1 MSEIKSR
8 ILELRN
14 LIIEHNH
21 NYYDLDK
28 NVISDFEYDSL
39 INELIKLEN
48 QYPEFQDQ
56 NSPSK
61 RVGGGLSDK
70 FNSESHIFQMYSLD
84 NTYSDNELELW
95 CNRIIKIIQVNDFEF
110 CCELKYDGASVNLL
124 YEDGKLVRAL
134 TRGDGYQGDNIT
146 NNLKTINSIPLKLK
160 LKDKF
165 FPNKFE
171 IRGEIIIPSVSFNSL
186 NEKRK
191 KIGAPLF
198 MNPRNTASGSIKLLD
213 SKEVARRPLE
223 CFLYSVVSN
232 DENINKHS
240 ELLHN
245 ARSMGFNVP
254 NYEKVVKGL
263 DGVKKY
269 IHYWDKNRHNLPFEI
284 DGIVIKV
291 NSIEYQKKLGFTS
304 KFPRWAISYKF
315 KAENL
320 VTKLK
325 SISFNVGRTG
335 AITPVANLEPVL
347 ISGSTVKRASLHSY
361 DQMNKFK
368 LRVNDSVFVEKGGE
382 IIPKITAI
390 DNSNRGVK
398 EDEISFP
405 VNCPECNTKLIKL
418 ESEANFFCTN
428 TISCRP
434 QAIGK
439 IQHFVSRKAMN
450 IDGLGDETIKVLYD
464 KGYLKDI
471 SDIYNLD
478 YDMISKIEGYAKKSV
493 ENLKNGIDESK
504 NKPFQKVLFGM
515 GIRYVGESASK
526 TLLNHIKSIDELKN
540 LDTESLSLIDEIGD
554 KTANS
559 IVDFFKNDLNIN
571 LVNRLMFSGLNF
583 TQDDLI
589 NNSLTLSNIVFVI
602 SGVFE
607 NHSRDEL
614 KSLIEKNGG
623 KITSSISS
631 KTNYLV
637 AGSNI
642 GPSKFNKANELGVP
656 VINEASLIDLIS

>member
-1 MSEIKSR
+1 MSEVKSR
-8 ILELRN
+8 ILQLRN

-28 NVISDFEYDSL
+28 NLISDFEYDNL

-56 NSPSK
+56 NSPSR

-84 NTYSDNELELW
+84 NTYSDTELETW
-95 CNRIIKIIQVNDFEF
+95 FNRIVKLIQVDDFEF

-124 YEDGKLVRAL
+124 YEDGQLVRAL

-160 LKDKF
+160 NKF

-171 IRGEIIIPSVSFNSL
+171 IRGEIIIPSDAFNSL

-191 KIGAPLF
+191 QIGLPLF

-232 DENINKHS
+232 DININNHS
-240 ELLHN
+240 ELLDS
-245 ARSMGFNVP
+245 ARNMGFNVP

-269 IHYWDKNRHNLPFEI
+269 INYWDINRQNLPFEI

-347 ISGSTVKRASLHSY
+347 ISGSTVKRASLHSF
-361 DQMNKFK
+361 DQMNKLK
-368 LRVNDSVFVEKGGE
+368 LRVNDSIFVEKGGE
-382 IIPKITAI
+382 IIPKIMGI
-390 DNSNRGVK
+390 DNTNRGLE
-398 EDEISFP
+398 EDEIPFP
-405 VNCPECNTKLIKL
+405 VNCPECNTELIKL

-428 TISCRP
+428 TMNCRP

-450 IDGLGDETIKVLYD
+450 IDGLGDETIKLLYD
-464 KGYLKDI
+464 KHYLKDI

-478 YDMISKIEGYAKKSV
+478 YDMISKIEGHAKKSV
-493 ENLKNGIDESK
+493 ENLKNGIEESK
-504 NKPFQKVLFGM
+504 KKPFQKVLFGM

-526 TLLNHIKSIDELKN
+526 TLTNQIKSIYELKK
-540 LDTESLSLIDEIGD
+540 LDVEYLSSIDEIGD

-559 IVDFFKNDLNIN
+559 IVDFFKNDLNLD
-571 LVNRLMFSGLNF
+571 LVNRLISSGLNF
-583 TQDDLI
+583 TQVDLV
-589 NNSLTLSNIVFVI
+589 NSSHSLSSLIFVI

-607 NHSRDEL
+607 NHSREEL

-623 KITSSISS
+623 KISSSISS
-631 KTNYLV
+631 RTNYLL
-637 AGSNI
+637 AGKNI
-642 GPSKFNKANELGVP
+642 GPSKLNKANELGVP
-656 VINEASLIDLIS
+656 VINEVSLIDLIS

>member
-1 MSEIKSR
+1 MSEVKSR
-8 ILELRN
+8 ILQLRN

-28 NVISDFEYDSL
+28 NLISDFEYDNL

-56 NSPSK
+56 NSPSR

-84 NTYSDNELELW
+84 NTYSDTELETWL
-95 CNRIIKIIQVNDFEF
+95 NRIVKLIQVDDFEF

-124 YEDGKLVRAL
+124 YEDGQLVRAL

-160 LKDKF
+160 NKF

-171 IRGEIIIPSVSFNSL
+171 IRGEIIIPSDAFNSL

-191 KIGAPLF
+191 QIGLPLF

-232 DENINKHS
+232 DININNHS
-240 ELLHN
+240 ELLDS
-245 ARSMGFNVP
+245 ARNMGFNVP

-269 IHYWDKNRHNLPFEI
+269 INYWDINRQNLPFEI

-347 ISGSTVKRASLHSY
+347 ISGSTVKRASLHSF
-361 DQMNKFK
+361 DQMNKLK
-368 LRVNDSVFVEKGGE
+368 LRVNDSIFVEKGGE
-382 IIPKITAI
+382 IIPKITGI
-390 DNSNRGVK
+390 DNTNRGLE
-398 EDEISFP
+398 EDEIPFP
-405 VNCPECNTKLIKL
+405 VNCPECNTQLIKL

-428 TISCRP
+428 TMNCRP

-450 IDGLGDETIKVLYD
+450 IDGLGDETIKLLYD
-464 KGYLKDI
+464 KHYLKDI

-478 YDMISKIEGYAKKSV
+478 YDMISKIEGHAKKSV
-493 ENLKNGIDESK
+493 ENLKNGIEESK
-504 NKPFQKVLFGM
+504 KKPFQKVLFGM

-526 TLLNHIKSIDELKN
+526 TLVNQIKSIDELKK
-540 LDTESLSLIDEIGD
+540 LDVEYLSSIDEIGD

-559 IVDFFKNDLNIN
+559 IVDFFKNDLNLD
-571 LVNRLMFSGLNF
+571 LVNRLISSGLNF
-583 TQDDLI
+583 TQADLV
-589 NNSLTLSNIVFVI
+589 NSSHSLSNLIFVI

-607 NHSRDEL
+607 NHSREEL

-623 KITSSISS
+623 KISSSISS
-631 KTNYLV
+631 KTNYLL
-637 AGSNI
+637 AGKNI

-656 VINEASLIDLIS
+656 VINEVSLIDLIS

>member
-1 MSEIKSR
+1 MSEVKSR
-8 ILELRN
+8 ILQLRN

-28 NVISDFEYDSL
+28 NLISDFEYDNL

-56 NSPSK
+56 NSPSR

-84 NTYSDNELELW
+84 NTYSDTELETW
-95 CNRIIKIIQVNDFEF
+95 FNRIVKLIQVDDFEF

-160 LKDKF
+160 NKF

-171 IRGEIIIPSVSFNSL
+171 IRGEIIIPSDAFNSL

-191 KIGAPLF
+191 QIGLPLF

-232 DENINKHS
+232 DININNHS
-240 ELLHN
+240 QLLDS
-245 ARSMGFNVP
+245 ARNMGFNVP

-263 DGVKKY
+263 DAVKKY
-269 IHYWDKNRHNLPFEI
+269 INYWDINRQNLPFEI

-347 ISGSTVKRASLHSY
+347 ISGSTVKRASLHSF
-361 DQMNKFK
+361 DQMNKLK
-368 LRVNDSVFVEKGGE
+368 LRVNDSIFVEKGGE
-382 IIPKITAI
+382 IIPKITGI
-390 DNSNRGVK
+390 DNTNRGLE
-398 EDEISFP
+398 EDEILFP
-405 VNCPECNTKLIKL
+405 VNCPECNTELIKL

-428 TISCRP
+428 TMNCRP

-450 IDGLGDETIKVLYD
+450 IDGLGDETIKLLYD
-464 KGYLKDI
+464 KHYLKDI

-478 YDMISKIEGYAKKSV
+478 YDMISKIEGHAKKSV
-493 ENLKNGIDESK
+493 ENLKNGIEESK
-504 NKPFQKVLFGM
+504 KKPFQKVLFGM

-526 TLLNHIKSIDELKN
+526 TLVNQIKSIDELKK
-540 LDTESLSLIDEIGD
+540 LDVEYLSSIDEIGD

-559 IVDFFKNDLNIN
+559 IVDFFKNDLNLD
-571 LVNRLMFSGLNF
+571 LVNRLISSGLNF
-583 TQDDLI
+583 TQADLV
-589 NNSLTLSNIVFVI
+589 NSSHSLSNLIFVI

-607 NHSRDEL
+607 NHSREEL

-623 KITSSISS
+623 KISSSISS
-631 KTNYLV
+631 KTNYLL
-637 AGSNI
+637 AGKNI

-656 VINEASLIDLIS
+656 VINEVSLIDLIS

>member
-1 MSEIKSR
+1 MSEVKSR

-28 NVISDFEYDSL
+28 NLISDFEYDNL

-56 NSPSK
+56 NSPSR

-84 NTYSDNELELW
+84 NTYSDTELETW
-95 CNRIIKIIQVNDFEF
+95 FNRIVKLIQVDDFEF

-124 YEDGKLVRAL
+124 YEDGQLVRAL

-160 LKDKF
+160 NKF

-171 IRGEIIIPSVSFNSL
+171 IRGEIIIPSDAFNSL

-191 KIGAPLF
+191 QIGLPLF

-232 DENINKHS
+232 DININNHS
-240 ELLHN
+240 QLLDS
-245 ARSMGFNVP
+245 ARNMGFNVP

-263 DGVKKY
+263 DAVKKY
-269 IHYWDKNRHNLPFEI
+269 INYWDINRQNLPFEI

-315 KAENL
+315 KAQNV

-347 ISGSTVKRASLHSY
+347 ISGSTVKRASLHSF
-361 DQMNKFK
+361 DQMNKLK
-368 LRVNDSVFVEKGGE
+368 LRVNDSIFVEKGGE
-382 IIPKITAI
+382 IIPKITGI
-390 DNSNRGVK
+390 DNTNRGLE
-398 EDEISFP
+398 EDEIPFP
-405 VNCPECNTKLIKL
+405 VNCPECNTELIKL

-428 TISCRP
+428 TMNCRP

-450 IDGLGDETIKVLYD
+450 IDGLGDETIKLLYD
-464 KGYLKDI
+464 KHYLKDI

-478 YDMISKIEGYAKKSV
+478 YDMISKIEGHAKKSV
-493 ENLKNGIDESK
+493 ENLKNGIEESK
-504 NKPFQKVLFGM
+504 KKPFQKVLFGM

-526 TLLNHIKSIDELKN
+526 TLINQIKSIDELKK
-540 LDTESLSLIDEIGD
+540 LDVEYLSSIDEIGD

-559 IVDFFKNDLNIN
+559 IVDFFKNDLNLD
-571 LVNRLMFSGLNF
+571 LVNRLISSGLNF
-583 TQDDLI
+583 TQVDLV
-589 NNSLTLSNIVFVI
+589 NSSHSLSNLIFVI

-607 NHSRDEL
+607 NHSREEL

-623 KITSSISS
+623 KISSSISS
-631 KTNYLV
+631 KTNYLL
-637 AGSNI
+637 AGKNI

-656 VINEASLIDLIS
+656 VINEVSLIDLIS

>member
-1 MSEIKSR
+1 MSEVKSR

-28 NVISDFEYDSL
+28 NLISDFEYDNL

-56 NSPSK
+56 NSPSR

-84 NTYSDNELELW
+84 NTYSDTELETW
-95 CNRIIKIIQVNDFEF
+95 FNRIVKSIQVDDFEF

-124 YEDGKLVRAL
+124 YEDGQLVRAL

-160 LKDKF
+160 NKV

-171 IRGEIIIPSVSFNSL
+171 IRGEIIIPSDAFNSL

-191 KIGAPLF
+191 QIGLPLF

-232 DENINKHS
+232 DININSHS
-240 ELLHN
+240 ELLDS
-245 ARSMGFNVP
+245 ARNMGFNVP

-269 IHYWDKNRHNLPFEI
+269 INYWDINRQNLPFEI

-347 ISGSTVKRASLHSY
+347 ISGSTVKRASLHSF
-361 DQMNKFK
+361 DQMNKLK
-368 LRVNDSVFVEKGGE
+368 LRVNDSIFVEKGGE
-382 IIPKITAI
+382 IIPKITGI
-390 DNSNRGVK
+390 DNTNRGLE
-398 EDEISFP
+398 EDEIPFP
-405 VNCPECNTKLIKL
+405 VNCPECNTELIKL

-428 TISCRP
+428 TMNCRP

-450 IDGLGDETIKVLYD
+450 IDGLGDETIKLLYD
-464 KGYLKDI
+464 KHYLKDI

-478 YDMISKIEGYAKKSV
+478 YDMISKIEGHAKKSV
-493 ENLKNGIDESK
+493 ENLKNGIEESK
-504 NKPFQKVLFGM
+504 KKPFQKVLFGM

-526 TLLNHIKSIDELKN
+526 TLINQIKSIYELKK
-540 LDTESLSLIDEIGD
+540 LDVEYLSSIDEIGD

-559 IVDFFKNDLNIN
+559 IVDFFKNDLNLD
-571 LVNRLMFSGLNF
+571 LVNRLISSGLNF
-583 TQDDLI
+583 TQVDLV
-589 NNSLTLSNIVFVI
+589 NSSHGLSNLIFVI
-602 SGVFE
+602 TGVFE
-607 NHSRDEL
+607 NHSREEL

-623 KITSSISS
+623 KISSSISS
-631 KTNYLV
+631 KTNYLL
-637 AGSNI
+637 AGKNI
-642 GPSKFNKANELGVP
+642 GPSKLNKANELGVP
-656 VINEASLIDLIS
+656 VINEVSLIDLIS

>member
-1 MSEIKSR
+1 MSEVKSR
-8 ILELRN
+8 ILQLRN

-28 NVISDFEYDSL
+28 NLISDFEYDNL

-84 NTYSDNELELW
+84 NTYSDTELETW
-95 CNRIIKIIQVNDFEF
+95 FNRIVKLIQVDDFEF

-124 YEDGKLVRAL
+124 YDDGQLVRAL

-160 LKDKF
+160 NKF

-171 IRGEIIIPSVSFNSL
+171 IRGEIIIPSDAFNSL

-191 KIGAPLF
+191 QIGLPLF

-232 DENINKHS
+232 DININNHS
-240 ELLHN
+240 ELLDN
-245 ARSMGFNVP
+245 ARNMGFNVP

-269 IHYWDKNRHNLPFEI
+269 INYWDINRQNLPFEI

-347 ISGSTVKRASLHSY
+347 ISGSTVKRASLHSF
-361 DQMNKFK
+361 DQMNKLK

-382 IIPKITAI
+382 IIPKITGI
-390 DNSNRGVK
+390 NNTNRGHEK
-398 EDEISFP
+398 DEIPFP
-405 VNCPECNTKLIKL
+405 VNCPECNTELIKL

-428 TISCRP
+428 TMNCRP

-439 IQHFVSRKAMN
+439 IQHFVSRKAMD
-450 IDGLGDETIKVLYD
+450 IDGLGDETIKLLYD
-464 KGYLKDI
+464 KHYLKDI

-478 YDMISKIEGYAKKSV
+478 YDMISKIEGHAKKSV
-493 ENLKNGIDESK
+493 ENLKNGIEESK
-504 NKPFQKVLFGM
+504 KKPFQKVLFGM

-526 TLLNHIKSIDELKN
+526 TLINQIKSIYELKK
-540 LDTESLSLIDEIGD
+540 LDVEYLSSIDEIGD

-559 IVDFFKNDLNIN
+559 IVDFFKNDLNLD
-571 LVNRLMFSGLNF
+571 LVNRLISSGLNF
-583 TQDDLI
+583 TQVDLV
-589 NNSLTLSNIVFVI
+589 NSSHSLSNLIFVI

-607 NHSRDEL
+607 NHSREEL

-623 KITSSISS
+623 KISSSISS

-637 AGSNI
+637 AGKNI

-656 VINEASLIDLIS
+656 VINEVSLIDLIS

>member
-1 MSEIKSR
+1 MSEVKSR
-8 ILELRN
+8 ILQLRK

-28 NVISDFEYDSL
+28 NLISDFEYDNL

-56 NSPSK
+56 NSPSR

-84 NTYSDNELELW
+84 NTYSDTELETW
-95 CNRIIKIIQVNDFEF
+95 FNRIVKLIQVDDFEF

-124 YEDGKLVRAL
+124 YDDGQLVRAL

-160 LKDKF
+160 NKF

-171 IRGEIIIPSVSFNSL
+171 IRGEIIIPSDAFNSL

-191 KIGAPLF
+191 QIGLPLF

-232 DENINKHS
+232 DININNHS
-240 ELLHN
+240 ELLDS
-245 ARSMGFNVP
+245 ARNMGFNVP

-269 IHYWDKNRHNLPFEI
+269 INYWDINRQNLPFEI

-291 NSIEYQKKLGFTS
+291 NSIKYQKKLGFTS

-315 KAENL
+315 KAENV

-347 ISGSTVKRASLHSY
+347 ISGSTVKRASLHSF

-368 LRVNDSVFVEKGGE
+368 LRVNDIIFVEKGGE
-382 IIPKITAI
+382 IIPKITGI
-390 DNSNRGVK
+390 DKTNRGLE

-405 VNCPECNTKLIKL
+405 VNCPECNTELIKL

-428 TISCRP
+428 TINCRP

-450 IDGLGDETIKVLYD
+450 IDGLGDETIKLLYD
-464 KGYLKDI
+464 KHYLKDI

-478 YDMISKIEGYAKKSV
+478 YDMISKIEGHAKKSV
-493 ENLKNGIDESK
+493 ENLKNGIEESK
-504 NKPFQKVLFGM
+504 KKPFQKVLFGM

-526 TLLNHIKSIDELKN
+526 TLLNKIKSIDELKKV
-540 LDTESLSLIDEIGD
+540 DVEYLSSIDEIGD

-559 IVDFFKNDLNIN
+559 IVDFFKNDLNLD
-571 LVNRLMFSGLNF
+571 LVKRLISSGLNF
-583 TQDDLI
+583 TQGDLI
-589 NNSLTLSNIVFVI
+589 NTSQSLSNLMFVI

-607 NHSRDEL
+607 NHSREEL

-623 KITSSISS
+623 KISSSISS
-631 KTNYLV
+631 KTNYLL
-637 AGSNI
+637 AGKNI
-642 GPSKFNKANELGVP
+642 GPSKFSKANELGIQ

>member
-1 MSEIKSR
+1 MSEVKSR

-28 NVISDFEYDSL
+28 NLISDFEYDNL

-56 NSPSK
+56 NSPSR

-84 NTYSDNELELW
+84 NTYSDTELETW
-95 CNRIIKIIQVNDFEF
+95 FNRIVKLIQVDDFEF

-124 YEDGKLVRAL
+124 YEDGQLVRAL

-160 LKDKF
+160 NKF

-171 IRGEIIIPSVSFNSL
+171 IRGEIIIPSDAFNSL

-191 KIGAPLF
+191 QIGLPLF

-232 DENINKHS
+232 DININNHS
-240 ELLHN
+240 ELLDS
-245 ARSMGFNVP
+245 ARNMGFNVP

-263 DGVKKY
+263 DAVKKY
-269 IHYWDKNRHNLPFEI
+269 INYWDINRQNLPFEI

-347 ISGSTVKRASLHSY
+347 ISGSTVKRASLHSF
-361 DQMNKFK
+361 DQMNKLK
-368 LRVNDSVFVEKGGE
+368 LRVNDSIFVEKGGE
-382 IIPKITAI
+382 IIPKITGI
-390 DNSNRGVK
+390 DNTNRGLE
-398 EDEISFP
+398 EDEIPFP
-405 VNCPECNTKLIKL
+405 VNCPECNTELIKL

-428 TISCRP
+428 TMNCRP

-450 IDGLGDETIKVLYD
+450 IDGLGDETIKLLYD
-464 KGYLKDI
+464 KHYLKDI

-478 YDMISKIEGYAKKSV
+478 YDMISKIEGHAEKSV
-493 ENLKNGIDESK
+493 ENLKNGIEESK
-504 NKPFQKVLFGM
+504 KKPFQKVLFGM

-526 TLLNHIKSIDELKN
+526 TLVNQIKSIDELKK
-540 LDTESLSLIDEIGD
+540 LDVEYLSSIDEIGD

-559 IVDFFKNDLNIN
+559 IVDFFKNDLNLD
-571 LVNRLMFSGLNF
+571 LVNRLISSGLNF
-583 TQDDLI
+583 TQADLV
-589 NNSLTLSNIVFVI
+589 NSSHSLSNLIFVI

-607 NHSRDEL
+607 KHSREDL

-623 KITSSISS
+623 KISSSISS
-631 KTNYLV
+631 KTNYLL
-637 AGSNI
+637 AGKNI

-656 VINEASLIDLIS
+656 VINEVSLIDLIS

>member
-1 MSEIKSR
+1 MSEVKSR

-14 LIIEHNH
+14 LIIGHNH

-28 NVISDFEYDSL
+28 NLISDFEYDNL
-39 INELIKLEN
+39 INELKKLEN

-56 NSPSK
+56 NSPSR

-84 NTYSDNELELW
+84 NTYSDTELETW
-95 CNRIIKIIQVNDFEF
+95 FNRIVKLIQVDDFEF

-124 YEDGKLVRAL
+124 YEDGQLVRAL

-160 LKDKF
+160 NKF
-165 FPNKFE
+165 FPNQFE
-171 IRGEIIIPSVSFNSL
+171 IRGEIIIPSDAFNSL

-191 KIGAPLF
+191 QIGLPLF

-223 CFLYSVVSN
+223 CFLYSIVSN
-232 DENINKHS
+232 DISINNHS
-240 ELLHN
+240 ELLDS
-245 ARSMGFNVP
+245 ARNMGFNVP

-269 IHYWDKNRHNLPFEI
+269 IKYWDINRQNLPFEI

-291 NSIEYQKKLGFTS
+291 NSIKYQKKLGFTS

-315 KAENL
+315 KAQNV

-347 ISGSTVKRASLHSY
+347 ISGSTVKRASLHSF
-361 DQMNKFK
+361 DQMNKLK
-368 LRVNDSVFVEKGGE
+368 LRVNDSIFVEKGGE
-382 IIPKITAI
+382 IIPKITGI
-390 DNSNRGVK
+390 DNTNRGLE
-398 EDEISFP
+398 EDEIHFP
-405 VNCPECNTKLIKL
+405 VNCPECNTELIKL

-428 TISCRP
+428 TMNCRP

-450 IDGLGDETIKVLYD
+450 IDGLGEKQIETFYR
-464 KGYLKDI
+464 KGFLKNI
-471 SDIYNLD
+471 SDIYNLNQIKD
-478 YDMISKIEGYAKKSV
+478 KLISEKGYGIKSV
-493 ENLKNGIDESK
+493 NNLWTNSHGVLIGDYIYSKAFIYMVDIGNKEILNELSCTTNDISQGELIQLDAIKNVDISLSK
-504 NKPFQKVLFGM
+504 LKKISYFKNFVLFFLVL
-515 GIRYVGESASK
+515 GIGILLLVYPYLEFLLLKFVGLSYVPAMEFI
-526 TLLNHIKSIDELKN
+526 TI
-540 LDTESLSLIDEIGD
+540 
-554 KTANS
+554 
-559 IVDFFKNDLNIN
+559 F
-571 LVNRLMFSGLNF
+571 
-583 TQDDLI
+583 
-589 NNSLTLSNIVFVI
+589 FVI
-602 SGVFE
+602 IPNSSFTC
-607 NHSRDEL
+607 S
-614 KSLIEKNGG
+614 KS
-623 KITSSISS
+623 
-631 KTNYLV
+631 
-637 AGSNI
+637 
-642 GPSKFNKANELGVP
+642 
-656 VINEASLIDLIS
+656 SLEI

>member
-1 MSEIKSR
+1 MSEVKSR

-28 NVISDFEYDSL
+28 NLISDFEYDNL

-56 NSPSK
+56 NSPSR

-84 NTYSDNELELW
+84 NTYSDTELETW
-95 CNRIIKIIQVNDFEF
+95 FNRIVKLIQVDDFEF

-124 YEDGKLVRAL
+124 YEDGQLVRAL

-160 LKDKF
+160 NKF

-171 IRGEIIIPSVSFNSL
+171 IRGEIIIPSDAFNSL

-191 KIGAPLF
+191 QIGLPLF

-232 DENINKHS
+232 DININNHS
-240 ELLHN
+240 QLLDS
-245 ARSMGFNVP
+245 ARNMGFNVP

-263 DGVKKY
+263 DAVKKY
-269 IHYWDKNRHNLPFEI
+269 INYWDINRQNLPFEI

-347 ISGSTVKRASLHSY
+347 ISGSTVKRASLHSF
-361 DQMNKFK
+361 DQMNKLK
-368 LRVNDSVFVEKGGE
+368 LRVNDSIFVEKGGE
-382 IIPKITAI
+382 IIPKITGI
-390 DNSNRGVK
+390 DNTNRGLE
-398 EDEISFP
+398 EDEIPFP
-405 VNCPECNTKLIKL
+405 VNCPECNTELIKL

-428 TISCRP
+428 TMNCRP

-450 IDGLGDETIKVLYD
+450 IDGLGDETIKLLYD
-464 KGYLKDI
+464 KHYLKDI

-478 YDMISKIEGYAKKSV
+478 YDMISKIEGHAKKSV
-493 ENLKNGIDESK
+493 ENLKNGIEESK
-504 NKPFQKVLFGM
+504 KKPFQKVLFGM

-526 TLLNHIKSIDELKN
+526 TLINQIKSIDELKK
-540 LDTESLSLIDEIGD
+540 LDVEYLSSIDEIGD

-559 IVDFFKNDLNIN
+559 IVDFFKNDLNLD
-571 LVNRLMFSGLNF
+571 LVNRLISSGLNF
-583 TQDDLI
+583 TQVDLV
-589 NNSLTLSNIVFVI
+589 NSSHSLSNLIFVI

-607 NHSRDEL
+607 NHSREEL

-623 KITSSISS
+623 KISSSISS
-631 KTNYLV
+631 KTNYLL
-637 AGSNI
+637 AGKNI

-656 VINEASLIDLIS
+656 VINEVSLIDLIS

>member
-1 MSEIKSR
+1 MSEVKSR
-8 ILELRN
+8 ILQLRN

-28 NVISDFEYDSL
+28 NLISDFEYDNL

-56 NSPSK
+56 NSPSR

-84 NTYSDNELELW
+84 NTYSDTELETW
-95 CNRIIKIIQVNDFEF
+95 FNRIVKLIQVDDFEF

-124 YEDGKLVRAL
+124 YEDGQLVRAL

-160 LKDKF
+160 NKF

-171 IRGEIIIPSVSFNSL
+171 IRGEIIIPSDAFNSL

-191 KIGAPLF
+191 QIGLPLF

-232 DENINKHS
+232 DININNHS
-240 ELLHN
+240 QLLDS
-245 ARSMGFNVP
+245 ARNMGFNVP

-263 DGVKKY
+263 DAVKKY
-269 IHYWDKNRHNLPFEI
+269 INYWDINRQNLPFEI

-347 ISGSTVKRASLHSY
+347 ISGSTVKRASLHSF
-361 DQMNKFK
+361 DQMNKLK
-368 LRVNDSVFVEKGGE
+368 LRVNDSIFVEKGGE
-382 IIPKITAI
+382 IIPKITGI
-390 DNSNRGVK
+390 DNTNRGLE
-398 EDEISFP
+398 EDEIPFP
-405 VNCPECNTKLIKL
+405 VNCPECNTELIKL

-428 TISCRP
+428 TMNCRP

-450 IDGLGDETIKVLYD
+450 IDGLGDETIKLLYD
-464 KGYLKDI
+464 KHYLKDI

-478 YDMISKIEGYAKKSV
+478 YDMISKIEGHAKKSV
-493 ENLKNGIDESK
+493 ENLKNGIEESK
-504 NKPFQKVLFGM
+504 KKPFQKVLFGM

-526 TLLNHIKSIDELKN
+526 TLVNQIKSIDELKK
-540 LDTESLSLIDEIGD
+540 LDVEYLSSIDEIGD

-559 IVDFFKNDLNIN
+559 IVDFFKNDLNLD
-571 LVNRLMFSGLNF
+571 LVNRLISSGLNF
-583 TQDDLI
+583 TQADLV
-589 NNSLTLSNIVFVI
+589 NSSHSLSNLIFVI

-607 NHSRDEL
+607 NHSREEL

-623 KITSSISS
+623 KISSSISS
-631 KTNYLV
+631 KTNYLL
-637 AGSNI
+637 AGKNI

-656 VINEASLIDLIS
+656 VINEVSLIDLIS

>member
-1 MSEIKSR
+1 MSEAKSR

-14 LIIEHNH
+14 LIIEHNY

-28 NVISDFEYDSL
+28 NVISDFEYDNL
-39 INELIKLEN
+39 LDELTKLED
-48 QYPEFQDQ
+48 QYPEFQDE

-84 NTYSDNELELW
+84 NTYSDTELETW
-95 CNRIIKIIQVNDFEF
+95 FNRIVKLIQVDDFEF

-124 YEDGKLVRAL
+124 YEDGQLVRAL

-160 LKDKF
+160 NKF

-171 IRGEIIIPSVSFNSL
+171 IRGEIIIPSDAFNSL

-191 KIGAPLF
+191 QIGLPLF

-232 DENINKHS
+232 DININSHS
-240 ELLHN
+240 ELLDS
-245 ARSMGFNVP
+245 ARNMGFNVP

-269 IHYWDKNRHNLPFEI
+269 INYWDINRQNLPFEI

-315 KAENL
+315 KAEN
-320 VTKLK
+320 VITKLK

-335 AITPVANLEPVL
+335 AITPVANMEPVL
-347 ISGSTVKRASLHSY
+347 ISGSTVKRASLHSF

-368 LRVNDSVFVEKGGE
+368 LRVNDIIFVEKGGE
-382 IIPKITAI
+382 IIPKITGI
-390 DNSNRGVK
+390 DKTNRGLE

-405 VNCPECNTKLIKL
+405 VNCPECNTELIKL

-428 TISCRP
+428 TINCRP

-450 IDGLGDETIKVLYD
+450 IDGLGDETIKLLYD
-464 KGYLKDI
+464 KHYLKDI

-478 YDMISKIEGYAKKSV
+478 YDMISKIEGHAKKSI
-493 ENLKNGIDESK
+493 ENLKNGIEESK
-504 NKPFQKVLFGM
+504 KKPFQKVLFGM

-526 TLLNHIKSIDELKN
+526 TLLNQIKSIDELKK
-540 LDTESLSLIDEIGD
+540 LDVEYLSSIDEIGD

-559 IVDFFKNDLNIN
+559 IVDFFKNDLNLD
-571 LVNRLMFSGLNF
+571 LVNRLISSGLNF
-583 TQDDLI
+583 TQDNLI
-589 NNSLTLSNIVFVI
+589 NSSHSLSNFIFVI

-607 NHSRDEL
+607 NHSREEL
-614 KSLIEKNGG
+614 KFLIEKNGG
-623 KITSSISS
+623 KISSSISS

-637 AGSNI
+637 AGKNV
-642 GPSKFNKANELGVP
+642 GPSKFNKANELGIQ
-656 VINEASLIDLIS
+656 VINETSLIDLIS

>member
-1 MSEIKSR
+1 MSKIKSR

-28 NVISDFEYDSL
+28 NLISDFEYDSL

-160 LKDKF
+160 KEL

-171 IRGEIIIPSVSFNSL
+171 IRGEIIIPSDSFNSL

-191 KIGAPLF
+191 QIGAPLF

-232 DENINKHS
+232 DEHINKHS
-240 ELLHN
+240 ELLDN

-368 LRVNDSVFVEKGGE
+368 LRVNDCVFVEKGGE
-382 IIPKITAI
+382 IIPKITGI
-390 DNSNRGVK
+390 DNSNRGVE

-428 TISCRP
+428 TINCRP

-450 IDGLGDETIKVLYD
+450 IDGLGDETIKLLYD

-478 YDMISKIEGYAKKSV
+478 YDVISKIEGHAKKSV

-540 LDTESLSLIDEIGD
+540 LDAESLSLIDEIGD

-559 IVDFFKNDLNIN
+559 IVDFFKNDLNID
-571 LVNRLMFSGLNF
+571 LLNRLIFSGLNF

-589 NNSLTLSNIVFVI
+589 NNSLNLSNIIFVI

-623 KITSSISS
+623 KISSSISS

-637 AGSNI
+637 AGKNI

>member
-1 MSEIKSR
+1 MSEVKSR

-28 NVISDFEYDSL
+28 NLISDFEYDNL

-56 NSPSK
+56 NSPSR

-84 NTYSDNELELW
+84 NTYSDTELETW
-95 CNRIIKIIQVNDFEF
+95 FNRIAKLIQVDDFEF

-124 YEDGKLVRAL
+124 YEDGQLVRAL

-146 NNLKTINSIPLKLK
+146 INLKTINSVPLKLK
-160 LKDKF
+160 NKF

-171 IRGEIIIPSVSFNSL
+171 IRGEIIIPSDAFNSL

-191 KIGAPLF
+191 QIGLPLF

-232 DENINKHS
+232 DISINNHS
-240 ELLHN
+240 ELLDS
-245 ARSMGFNVP
+245 ARNMGFNVP

-263 DGVKKY
+263 DAVKKY
-269 IHYWDKNRHNLPFEI
+269 INYWDINRQNLPFEI

-291 NSIEYQKKLGFTS
+291 NSIKYQKKLGFTS

-347 ISGSTVKRASLHSY
+347 ISGSTVKRASLHSF
-361 DQMNKFK
+361 DQMNKLK
-368 LRVNDSVFVEKGGE
+368 LRVNDSIFVEKGGE
-382 IIPKITAI
+382 IIPKITGI
-390 DNSNRGVK
+390 DNTNRGLE
-398 EDEISFP
+398 EDEIPFP
-405 VNCPECNTKLIKL
+405 VNCPECNTELIKL

-428 TISCRP
+428 TMNCRP

-450 IDGLGDETIKVLYD
+450 IDGLGDETIKLLYD
-464 KGYLKDI
+464 KHYLKDI

-478 YDMISKIEGYAKKSV
+478 YDMISKIEGHAKKSV
-493 ENLKNGIDESK
+493 ENLKNGIEESK
-504 NKPFQKVLFGM
+504 KKPFQKVLFGI

-526 TLLNHIKSIDELKN
+526 TLINQIKSIYELKK
-540 LDTESLSLIDEIGD
+540 LDVEYLSSIDEIGD

-559 IVDFFKNDLNIN
+559 IVDFFKNDLNLE
-571 LVNRLMFSGLNF
+571 LVNRLISSGLNF
-583 TQDDLI
+583 TQVDLV
-589 NNSLTLSNIVFVI
+589 NSSNSLSNLIFVI

-607 NHSRDEL
+607 NHSREEL

-623 KITSSISS
+623 KISSSISS
-631 KTNYLV
+631 KTNYLL
-637 AGSNI
+637 AGKNI

-656 VINEASLIDLIS
+656 VINEVSLIDLIS